1 MYVRDGIT
9 AQDVLWSSWRP
20 VFFAGCWAVVIVYL
34 HSNLGLKFV
43 ILPALPIATIGIA
56 ISLYLGFKTTSAYN
70 RWWEARQIWGS
81 IINDSRT
88 WANQAHNL
96 LSLPDRGGGSTK
108 ETQELV
114 FRHLAWVNALAHQLR
129 KTSRLAASDHRHI
142 FDYRNTGSDVVTT
155 GLPECYQRYLPD
167 AEVEHLKTVANPATH
182 IVKMQGEALRALQ
195 KRKALDNNR
204 MVEMMQVL
212 GRLYDHQGACERIK
226 NTPFPRQITYFGRA
240 FSWIFIVLLPL
251 ALYDS
256 FEVAFKEHAQ
266 IDSIADIDMLPMILF
281 TMIISWLFYVL
292 QKVSESCEDPFEGGP
307 TDVPI
312 SALTRVIEID
322 LLQTL
327 GETDIPE
334 PAQPRNGVLY

>member
-1 MYVRDGIT
+1 MFVRQGIS
-9 AQDVLWSSWRP
+9 AEDVFWSSWRP
-20 VFFAGCWAVVIVYL
+20 VFFAGCWAITIIYL

-43 ILPALPIATIGIA
+43 ILPALPISMIGIA

-88 WANQAHNL
+88 WANQTHNL
-96 LSLPDRGGGSTK
+96 LSLPGRADASTK
-108 ETQELV
+108 EAHALIR
-114 FRHLAWVNALAHQLR
+114 RHLAWVNALAFQLR
-129 KTSRLAASDHRHI
+129 KTSRLAAADKRHI
-142 FDYRNTGSDVVTT
+142 FDFRNTDSDATATGS
-155 GLPECYQRYLPD
+155 PECYERYLPD
-167 AEVEHLKTVANPATH
+167 EEVQYLRTVANPATH
-182 IVKMQGEALRALQ
+182 IVKKQGEALRALQ

-212 GRLYDHQGACERIK
+212 GRFYDYQGACERIK

-240 FSWIFIVLLPL
+240 FSWMFIALLPL

-256 FEVAFKEHAQ
+256 FESAFKEHAR
-266 IDSIADIDMLPMILF
+266 IDSVADIDMLPMVLF
-281 TMIISWLFYVL
+281 TMVISWLFYVL

-322 LLQTL
+322 LLQML
-327 GETDIPE
+327 GEEDIPE
-334 PAQPRNGVLY
+334 PAQPIHDVLY